1 VRRREVVAGLIA
13 GPALWSAAAW
23 AQPAPQRAR
32 RIGVLMSAPDND
44 PEYVA
49 NLNAFQQRLEELGW
63 SRGRNV
69 QIDLRWGGGGQAQV
83 HRGAVELVGL
93 APDVLIAP
101 GSAAA
106 GPALQATRSIPV
118 VFMIVPDP
126 VGAGF
131 VESLSRP
138 GGNAT
143 GFASFDYSIGG
154 KWVELLKDITPSL
167 RRVGV
172 LRDPDITAG
181 IGQWSVI
188 QAVAP
193 LMGLEPSPINVRVAS
208 DVEQAIRGLAQAG
221 NAGLIIT
228 SGAGPFRHRD
238 LIVRLAAEHQ
248 LPAIYYAKTFVTSGG
263 LISFGADRMD
273 HFRRAAEYAHRILN
287 GESPA
292 DLPVQSPAKYE
303 LVLNLKTA
311 KALGLALPQSL
322 LARADEVIE

>member
-263 LISFGADRMD
+263 LISF
-273 HFRRAAEYAHRILN
+273 
-287 GESPA
+287 
-292 DLPVQSPAKYE
+292 
-303 LVLNLKTA
+303 
-311 KALGLALPQSL
+311 
-322 LARADEVIE
+322 

>member
-1 VRRREVVAGLIA
+1 V
-13 GPALWSAAAW
+13 
-23 AQPAPQRAR
+23 
-32 RIGVLMSAPDND
+32 SAPAND

-49 NLNAFQQRLEELGW
+49 LLDAFRQRLEELGW
-63 SRGRNV
+63 SDGRNV
-69 QIDLRWGGGGQAQV
+69 RIDLRWGGGGQAHV
-83 HRGAVELVGL
+83 HRNALELVGL
-93 APDVLIAP
+93 APDVIVAP

-106 GPALQATRSIPV
+106 GPALQATRTVPV

-143 GFASFDYSIGG
+143 GFASFDNSIGG
-154 KWVELLKDITPSL
+154 KWLELLKEIAPSIK
-167 RRVGV
+167 RVGV

-193 LMGLEPSPINVRVAS
+193 MLGLEPSPINARGAP
-208 DVEQAIRGLAQAG
+208 DIEQAMAALAQSG

-228 SGAGPFRHRD
+228 SGAGPVRNRD
-238 LIVRLAAEHQ
+238 LIVRLAAEHK
-248 LPAIYYAKTFVTSGG
+248 LPAVYYAKAFVTAGG
-263 LISFGADRMD
+263 LISFGVDRIEQ
-273 HFRRAAEYAHRILN
+273 FRRAADYAHRILK

-292 DLPVQSPAKYE
+292 DLPVQQPTKLE
-303 LVLNLKTA
+303 MVINLGAARAIGVVFPT
-311 KALGLALPQSL
+311 SL
-322 LARADEVIE
+322 LARADVVIE